1 MSEHTHSEEKH
12 ITTYTTYI
20 IIWLVLMVL
29 TAATVYVSYLDFG
42 QLNIVVAMVVA
53 SFKAA
58 AVALF
63 FMHLKFEDP
72 ITWLY
77 ALFPLG
83 LLALLIGMTILDTF
97 TRIFPIAG

>member
-1 MSEHTHSEEKH
+1 MSEHTHSEERH
-12 ITTYTTYI
+12 ITSYKTYFI
-20 IIWLVLMVL
+20 VWVVLMIL
-29 TAATVYVSYLDFG
+29 TFITVYVSYLDFG

-53 SFKAA
+53 SIKAG

-63 FMHLKFEDP
+63 FMHLKFEDS
-72 ITWLY
+72 ITWLF

-83 LLALLIGMTILDTF
+83 LLALLIGMTMLETF

>member
-1 MSEHTHSEEKH
+1 MSEHTHHEEKH
-12 ITTYTTYI
+12 ITSYKTYF
-20 IIWLVLMVL
+20 LVWVILMIL
-29 TAATVYVSYLDFG
+29 TFITVYISYLDFG
-42 QLNIVVAMVVA
+42 QLNLVIAMLVA
-53 SFKAA
+53 SVKAG

-83 LLALLIGMTILDTF
+83 LLALLMGMTILDTF
-97 TRIFPIAG
+97 KRIVPIAG